1 MLRWVGRTPLLL
13 LLQVR
18 GRGDD
23 GDHVAFPT
31 PTLMRRHHRRAINR
45 DRRLA
50 EDGATA
56 FPRLQGACL
65 GVDDLLNVPA
75 LSCHRYEDSCTL
87 LLRSVRL
94 SPLDDGNSLWNVP
107 SCQYAHNVFR

>member
-1 MLRWVGRTPLLL
+1 MLRGVGRPPVLL

-23 GDHVAFPT
+23 GDHVAFPA
-31 PTLMRRHHRRAINR
+31 PTLMRRHHRCAINR

-50 EDGATA
+50 EDGAPA
-56 FPRLQGACL
+56 FSWLQGACL

-75 LSCHRYEDSCTL
+75 LSCHGYNDCCTL
-87 LLRSVRL
+87 LLGSVGL
-94 SPLDDGNSLWNVP
+94 SPLDDGNSLGNVP
-107 SCQYAHNVFR
+107 SRQYAHNVFR